1 VSAHARKRRSFDDV
15 TLRRLTGLWLAYAAF
30 ALVARRGRL
39 PTVCPFRLL
48 TGHRCPLCG
57 LTRSVNCLLHG
68 ELRRSFRE
76 HPAGPVLF
84 AGSALFLAHAW
95 RGEAIY
101 PGRPP
106 GVRGR
111 GE

>member
-1 VSAHARKRRSFDDV
+1 MRQRSFDDV
-15 TLRRLTGLWLAYAAF
+15 TLGRLTGLWLAYAVF
-30 ALVARRGRL
+30 ALVAGRRRL

-57 LTRSVNCLLHG
+57 LTRSVSSLLRG
-68 ELRRSFRE
+68 EMRRSFRE

-95 RGEAIY
+95 RGEATH

-106 GVRGR
+106 HYDSV
-111 GE
+111 